1 MIGRYGRTVRAS
13 FIRRT
18 FRGKI
23 SRNGGRTRR
32 ASVPAGLEY
41 PIKNAE
47 ARPKDLGRASAYL
60 FTCCAYA
67 QSLLKL
73 FFSIPV

>member
-1 MIGRYGRTVRAS
+1 MIDRYELLA
-13 FIRRT
+13 
-18 FRGKI
+18 GKI

-32 ASVPAGLEY
+32 ASVPAGWEY

-60 FTCCAYA
+60 LRVAPMRSHY
-67 QSLLKL
+67 
-73 FFSIPV
+73 